1 MYDVEPADG
10 RISRANI
17 LQTGIPEQ
25 SGSVD
30 YVFLDPPHSSTHAGD
45 DPDFSADA
53 AKSDTMM
60 KSLKPILRESTRIL
74 KKGGRMSI
82 VVEPTPG
89 VFGIIDFPFE
99 VTNIA
104 RELGMIA
111 VGKAYLPRRGDA
123 GKARSHSS
131 GEKMKTL
138 IST

>member
-1 MYDVEPADG
+1 M
-10 RISRANI
+10 SSW
-17 LQTGIPEQ
+17 T
-25 SGSVD
+25 
-30 YVFLDPPHSSTHAGD
+30 PPHEFYPRGD

-53 AKSDTMM
+53 AKSETMM
-60 KSLKPILRESTRIL
+60 KLKPILRESTRIL

-89 VFGIIDFPFE
+89 SFGIIDFPFE

-104 RELGMIA
+104 RDLGMIP

-131 GEKMKTL
+131 GEKMRNPDL
-138 IST
+138 RLP